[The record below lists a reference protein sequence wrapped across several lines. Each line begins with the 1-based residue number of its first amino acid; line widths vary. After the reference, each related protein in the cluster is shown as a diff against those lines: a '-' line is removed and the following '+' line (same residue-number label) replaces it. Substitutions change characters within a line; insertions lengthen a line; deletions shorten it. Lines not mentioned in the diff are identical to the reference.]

1 MDKGAWWAIGSQ
13 KYPYVGI
20 LIHIA
25 IKYTFLKIKL
35 QHVTET
41 VRKYH
46 FDQTHQQ
53 AAITA

>member
-35 QHVTET
+35 QHATET